1 MADVDKGLFFLCCC
15 LGLQYLTVIAS
26 VVLQWVLFVNLKE
39 AGLEYL
45 NDLTL
50 AAAILTSLGGALE
63 LLCFYCKLAGD
74 PGLKLCCTV
83 VVDLPKL
90 IAAILN
96 GIITQNH
103 FASTCWD
110 LPDHDC
116 PSVSPS
122 ETTFL
127 SQLIIATLCV
137 SGVAVLLSF
146 CFGAICICI
155 GFSDTR

>member
-1 MADVDKGLFFLCCC
+1 MADNDKGFCFLCCC

-26 VVLQWVLFVNLKE
+26 LALQWVLFVNLRE

-45 NDLTL
+45 NDLSL

-63 LLCFYCKLAGD
+63 LLCFYCKVAGD

-90 IAAILN
+90 IAEILN
-96 GIITQNH
+96 IIITHNH
-103 FASTCWD
+103 FVSNCSD

-116 PSVSPS
+116 PSVSPG

-127 SQLIIATLCV
+127 NQLIISTLCV
-137 SGVAVLLSF
+137 TGVAVLLTF
-146 CFGAICICI
+146 CIAICICI
-155 GFSDTR
+155 NSFSED